1 MINFNNTTKTRT
13 RTYWAKTK
21 VLKRLVN
28 EQVKNQQ
35 TIKHEQTNVT
45 KQ

>member
-13 RTYWAKTK
+13 KSYWAKTK

-35 TIKHEQTNVT
+35 TIKQEQKDVT
-45 KQ
+45 K